1 MKKLISILVV
11 AALIAVFLMFS
22 VFATEDPQ
30 IIVDSAAA
38 APGEEVVLNVSLVN
52 NPGIT
57 NGKITV
63 DYDATVFELVEIDV
77 TPAYAAGFT
86 MALANI
92 PTRNM
97 NFMTVSGNIFGDF
110 TLFSLKFKVLE
121 TTADGDYQV
130 GLTINKLVD
139 DENVTV
145 DFEVIE
151 GTVTV
156 HTCQAGETVIENV
169 VDATCTTDGSY
180 DEVTYCEVCG
190 KELSRNTVVVETT
203 GHSYAAVVTEPT
215 CTEDGYTTHICAN
228 CGDSYVDSYVEANGH
243 EMGQWYFYIASTAKV
258 KGEMRCDCVH
268 CDHYES
274 EYLPYLGDVNGDDS
288 VDTTDAKLVMQFD
301 LCMIGEADLNLNVA
315 DVNGDGSVDTTDAKL
330 IMQFDL
336 GMVEDLPNSN

>member
-1 MKKLISILVV
+1 MKKLISIFVV

-22 VFATEDPQ
+22 VSATEDPQ

-86 MALANI
+86 MALANV

-97 NFMTVSGNIFGDF
+97 NFMTVSGNISGDF

-130 GLTINKLVD
+130 GLTINKLVNND
-139 DENVTV
+139 NESIP
-145 DFEVIE
+145 FEVVE
-151 GTVTV
+151 GTVSV
-156 HTCQAGETVIENV
+156 HTCRAGETVIENV
-169 VDATCTTDGSY
+169 VEPTCTTDGSY
-180 DEVTYCEVCG
+180 DEVAYCEVCD
-190 KELSRNTVVVETT
+190 KELSRNTVVVEAT
-203 GHSYAAVVTEPT
+203 GHSYTAVVTEPT
-215 CTEDGYTTHICAN
+215 CTEDGYTTHTCH
-228 CGDSYVDSYVEANGH
+228 CGDSYVDSYVEAAGH
-243 EMGQWYFYIASTAKV
+243 EMGQWYFYIASTSKV
-258 KGEMRCDCVH
+258 KGEMRCDCAH
-268 CDHYES
+268 CDYYES
-274 EYLPYLGDVNGDDS
+274 QYLPYLGDVNGDDA
-288 VDTTDAKLVMQFD
+288 VDTTDAKMIMQYD
-301 LCMIGEADLNLNVA
+301 LSVIGEEDLNLNVG
-315 DVNGDGSVDTTDAKL
+315 DVNGDGKVDTTDAKL

-336 GMVEDLPNSN
+336 GMVDDLPISN